1 MAPVKRTALDWLLRS
16 TLAIA
21 RRLDPAVTGLHV
33 VRCERI
39 GKGATGLQMFTDEC
53 VAPGQGWIGDNLPT
67 HGVHDIP
74 AAPKSTVRMWPIA

>member
-16 TLAIA
+16 TLGIA

-39 GKGATGLQMFTDEC
+39 GAMQVFIDEC
-53 VAPGQGWIGDNLPT
+53 VAPDRAWIGNNLPT